1 MKLVKAFIHHV
12 RAASVVEALAD
23 AGFRNLTLH
32 DVRGMLKPITENEQD
47 YSMDASGLVISEV
60 RLSLVVEDQ
69 EVEAATSIIRTVAR
83 VGHHHGHAC
92 GYVYVSPV
100 EQMFVIG
107 DEETIAMGKEK

>member
-1 MKLVKAFIHHV
+1 MKLINAFIHHV
-12 RAASVVEALAD
+12 RSASVVAALSD

-47 YSMDASGLVISEV
+47 YSSEAGGLAISEV

-69 EVEAATSIIRTVAR
+69 EVDAAVSIIRTTAR
-83 VGHHHGHAC
+83 VGSHIS

-100 EQMFVIG
+100 EQVFAIG
-107 DEETIAMGKEK
+107 GPPDTAA